1 MTITKPSRESKK
13 VTVLVERNTVP
24 TSFEKW
30 SKPGHFSRTLTKG
43 PTSTTWVW
51 DLHAD
56 AHDFDSHTT
65 DLEDI
70 SRKVF
75 SAHFGQLGIILIW
88 LSGMYY
94 HGARFSN
101 YEAWLSDPT
110 HIKPSAQVVWSIV
123 GQDILNADVGGGFQ
137 GIQITSGFFSI
148 MACKRYNI

>member
-13 VTVLVERNTVP
+13 VTVLVDRNTVP

-30 SKPGHFSRTLTKG
+30 SKPGHFSRTLSKG

-94 HGARFSN
+94 HGARFQ
-101 YEAWLSDPT
+101 T
-110 HIKPSAQVVWSIV
+110 MKH
-123 GQDILNADVGGGFQ
+123 G
-137 GIQITSGFFSI
+137 
-148 MACKRYNI
+148 